1 MSRRARWLVLGFA
14 LAGLALAVASSW
26 VHYRLLTDPTYV
38 SPCDINQTF
47 NCTQV
52 YLSRF
57 GTVHGVPVAL
67 GGVLWFSLVAL
78 VAGLHRSP
86 GGPGEP
92 EGKRPAGERDAV
104 GGYLFALAT
113 IGLAV
118 ILYLGYA
125 SFMILKTGCLLCI
138 GTYVCVLAI
147 FITTGLSAS
156 GGISDVPARLVGD
169 LRRTLA
175 RPAMLVVVILYI
187 VGATSLLAW
196 FPKEARPQAP
206 APTPV
211 SADIETRFAEI
222 WAKQQRV
229 DLGVPADGAK
239 VVIVKFNDWMCPAC
253 KAYQMAYQPIL
264 DKYAQSDPGAVK
276 VVVKDWPWN
285 TACNFKA
292 PQTFVGHE
300 ASCQA
305 AVAVRIARDH
315 GKAEDMVSW
324 LFANQERLGE
334 IGRSGPDAVNEIRAE
349 TLRLVGSGVDFDHE
363 YAVKLADIRRDVADG
378 SLLNVNATP
387 TYFID
392 GVRTA
397 DQNGNS
403 MPAQYF
409 DLAIKLELKRAAA
422 R

>member
-1 MSRRARWLVLGFA
+1 MRMSPRARWLVLGFA
-14 LAGLALAVASSW
+14 STGLALAAGSSW

-57 GTVHGVPVAL
+57 GTVRSVPVAL

-78 VAGLHRSP
+78 VAGLYRV
-86 GGPGEP
+86 GPRGAGEP
-92 EGKRPAGERDAV
+92 DAV

-125 SFMILKTGCLLCI
+125 SFMILKTVCLLCM
-138 GTYVCVLAI
+138 GTYVCVVGI
-147 FITTGLSAS
+147 FVTTGLSAS
-156 GGISDVPARLVGD
+156 GGLAELPTRLFHD
-169 LRRTLA
+169 LRRALA
-175 RPAMLVVVILYI
+175 KPAILVVAILY
-187 VGATSLLAW
+187 VLGATSLLAW
-196 FPKEARPQAP
+196 FPKEARQQAP
-206 APTPV
+206 PPASV
-211 SADIETRFAEI
+211 SADLETRFGEI
-222 WAKQQRV
+222 WAKQPRI
-229 DLGVPADGAK
+229 DLGVPAEGAT

-253 KAYQMAYQPIL
+253 KAYQLVYQPIL
-264 DKYAQSDPGAVK
+264 DRYAQSNPGAIRL
-276 VVVKDWPWN
+276 VVKDWPWN
-285 TACNFKA
+285 TACNFRA
-292 PQTFVGHE
+292 QTTFVGHE
-300 ASCQA
+300 ASCDA

-315 GKAEDMVSW
+315 GKAEDMISW
-324 LFANQERLGE
+324 LFENQQRLGE
-334 IGRSGPDAVNEIRAE
+334 SARSGPAAVNEIRAKAVE
-349 TLRLVGSGVDFDHE
+349 LAGGHVDFDHE
-363 YAVKLADIRRDVADG
+363 YAAKILDIRRDVTDG

-387 TYFID
+387 TYFIN

-397 DQNGNS
+397 DERGNS

-422 R
+422 K